1 MLKDSVLESILW
13 NKAPISLQQE
23 IKEITVGSVQ
33 ELLQKL
39 LHAESAVYKQNQW
52 LSREQDSISV
62 LRRSRGGELER
73 GDAIPGRS
81 VPSSQADPSRGLI
94 KQVG

>member
-1 MLKDSVLESILW
+1 M
-13 NKAPISLQQE
+13 
-23 IKEITVGSVQ
+23 Q

-39 LHAESAVYKQNQW
+39 LRAESVVQEQNQW

-62 LRRSRGGELER
+62 PRRSKGGELER

-81 VPSSQADPSRGLI
+81 VPSNQADPPRSLI
-94 KQVG
+94 KQVGCYCKDVTKES